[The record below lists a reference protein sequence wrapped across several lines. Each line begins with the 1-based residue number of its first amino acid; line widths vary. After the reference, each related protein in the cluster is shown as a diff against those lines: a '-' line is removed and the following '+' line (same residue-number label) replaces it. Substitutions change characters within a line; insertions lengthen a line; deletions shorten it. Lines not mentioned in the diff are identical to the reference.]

1 MTKIKKFWMAALL
14 CLMILVCCFFGITL
28 QKASAATNTDYMERM
43 QDLTYTAMIDGEE
56 VTMKYRLYVPENYD
70 ASKEYPLVTML
81 HGHGGQGNDNTT
93 QLNVFKPLLTKLTT
107 LEQLD
112 SDPAILL
119 VPQCRK
125 DHKWVEVTTWT
136 GHYSIQDFPIS
147 RDLQAVVN
155 ITDQLMTDYSVDDD
169 RMYITGHS
177 MGGLATWDMLGR
189 YPDRYAAA
197 LPIAG
202 AGNDPTIAESI
213 KDVNIWAAHNTEDK
227 AVGVDVTRVMVEALQ
242 KVNGNVKY
250 TETTDTAVGHSNG
263 TVTYRDYDVVDFLF
277 SSTKGQAN
285 KYFENKQNYVPVD
298 NFSTSGEYSF
308 VKDVTKAAYD
318 GILRTNFDALSV
330 NFPSTTTL
338 SLSGLHFNFAQ
349 SLSTSADKAIR
360 LRIQTVVPFDG
371 REGWWFGVTSEGGK
385 TAYIAM
391 STTDSTTHVWRESV
405 DGIKNV
411 EARKGHGTYGLTCY
425 ILDSVDKARDK
436 MTDSYI
442 SIPLSQFTLGD
453 EIDFTKLTGVVA
465 YTAPNNAK
473 NIWNFGEI
481 ELGTLSTT
489 GEFTKEQTIWTPF
502 TEQGEGAYTT
512 TNDVT
517 AKILRAGTSYN
528 TTTEAKDSFL
538 KSEFVKG
545 STAKVD
551 ISKYDGLMLTVN
563 NASTERAN
571 LQVYMWNGQVAP
583 ANANNQSFG
592 WCTQNGLAT
601 FIPDDD
607 CTAYKNSFGLRSQL
621 IPAGFKGRM
630 YIPFKVNGVT
640 TADNITGD
648 DSGAWTAK
656 GAGSLDFPTEVYNSF
671 QIYLINLANAS
682 FTISDISFVN
692 DGTNYINE
700 AFESVADINLTMDES
715 KAIMVQGQENL
726 AAQFEFWT
734 QNKTTLQFAECNQ
747 TNEDIKNGS
756 ALAVRIRNLN
766 NQPFVFS
773 LITHNKYSDLVLLGG
788 DTPDADVKL
797 VNADGTSQNLTMSYG
812 HIIIPANADGTLVI
826 SYTGALECSTSKGVT
841 FLNSAGETT
850 DRYFLGYPVKGIFR
864 LIFNVFDRNGEVA
877 VLFGDV
883 AVVKDDGSYTL
894 LTVGDDTNGYKS
906 MAETAL
912 GSADGEY
919 KKERGYIAYSG
930 PLKTFTADVETR
942 EGATL
947 SVNNATVA
955 YGSKAIFTVNG
966 LVAGASVKKAYLNDV
981 DVTEQLTNESG
992 VYTLETVAKENLTFS
1007 VVLSSDPE
1015 YFDVRV
1021 ECGDYGSVE
1030 YGETE
1035 ILEGSNFLLTVKP
1048 DNGYEVSS
1056 ILVNGVEKKGEMS
1069 ANTLTVAVSAD
1080 TTIAV
1085 SFAAKEYAIT
1095 YALDG
1100 GKNASDNPA
1109 SYTILDDEIVLAP
1122 ATKANYEFLGW
1133 YNGEVKVASIAEGS
1147 SGDITLTAKWK
1158 LVSFAISYQFNANQ
1172 GSISPAPM
1180 KAEYGEALTLTVTAK
1195 EGYSVKKVLVN
1206 DVETAL
1212 VDGVLSVTINGETVI
1227 AIAFEQVASTG
1238 EPTPPATEDDIFG
1251 CKSSM
1256 SLGGGFVAMALA
1268 VVAVSLKKRKED

>member
-1 MTKIKKFWMAALL
+1 MTKTKKLLTTTLL
-14 CLMILVCCFFGITL
+14 CLLMLTCCFFGIKI

-43 QDLTYTAMIDGEE
+43 QDLTYTAVIDGEE

-70 ASKEYPLVTML
+70 ASKNYPLVTML
-81 HGHGGQGNDNTT
+81 HGHGGQGDDNTT
-93 QLNVFKPLLTKLTT
+93 QINVFKPLLTKLTT

-112 SDPAILL
+112 SDPAILF
-119 VPQCRK
+119 VPQCRIN
-125 DHKWVEVTTWT
+125 HKWVEVTTWT
-136 GHYSIQDFPIS
+136 GHYSIEDFPIS

-155 ITDQLMTDYSVDDD
+155 ITEQLMADYAVDDD

-189 YPDRYAAA
+189 YPNRYAAA

-213 KDVNIWAAHNTEDK
+213 KNVNIWAAHNTEDK
-227 AVGVDVTRVMVEALQ
+227 VVGVDVTRTMVEALQ
-242 KVNGNVKY
+242 KVNGNIKY

-277 SSTKGQAN
+277 CSTKGQAN
-285 KYFENKQNYVPVD
+285 KYFTDKQDFVPV
-298 NFSTSGEYSF
+298 NTFSTSGEYSF
-308 VKDVTKAAYD
+308 VNNVTKTDYD

-330 NFPSTTTL
+330 NFPSTTTVR
-338 SLSGLHFNFAQ
+338 SSGLHFNFAQ
-349 SLSTSADKAIR
+349 SLSTTSEKAIR
-360 LRIQTVVPFDG
+360 LRIQTVVPATG
-371 REGWWFGVTSEGGK
+371 RESWWFGISSEGNK
-385 TAYIAM
+385 TAYIAK
-391 STTDSTTHVWRESV
+391 SETNSTTHVWRKGV
-405 DGIKNV
+405 DGVKNV
-411 EARKGHGTYGLTCY
+411 EAKMGSDTKGLTCY
-425 ILDSVDKARDK
+425 VLDSKDIAGNK

-453 EIDFTKLTGVVA
+453 EIDLTKLTGVVA
-465 YTAPNNAK
+465 YTDPQYAK
-473 NIWNFGEI
+473 NIWNFGDI
-481 ELGTLSTT
+481 ELGTLSAT

-512 TNDVT
+512 TNGVT

-528 TTTEAKDSFL
+528 TTTAKGSYI

-551 ISKYDGLMLTVN
+551 ISKYDGIMLTVN
-563 NASTERAN
+563 NTASAAVN
-571 LQVYMWNGQVAP
+571 MQVYMWNGEVAE
-583 ANANNQSFG
+583 ANANTASYG
-592 WCTQNGLAT
+592 WCTKNGLAT
-601 FIPDDD
+601 FIPDED
-607 CTAYKNSFGLRSQL
+607 CTAYKNSFSIRSQL

-648 DSGAWTAK
+648 DSGAWEARS
-656 GAGSLDFPTEVYNSF
+656 ANSLGFPTEVYNSF
-671 QIYLINLANAS
+671 QIYLNNLANAG
-682 FTISDISFVN
+682 FTISDISLVSE
-692 DGTNYINE
+692 DTSYVNE
-700 AFESVADINLTMDES
+700 AFESVANVNLTMDES
-715 KAIMVQGQENL
+715 KAIMVQGEENL

-734 QNKTTLQFAECNQ
+734 NNKTTLQFAECNQ

-773 LITHNKYSDLVLLGG
+773 LITWNKYADMVLLGG

-797 VNADGTSQNLTMSYG
+797 VNADGTVQNLTMSYG

-826 SYTGALECSTSKGVT
+826 SYTGGLECSTSKGQAINE
-841 FLNSAGETT
+841 NS
-850 DRYFLGYPVKGIFR
+850 YFLGYPVKGIFR
-864 LIFNVFDRNGEVA
+864 LVFNIFDRNGEVA
-877 VLFGDV
+877 MLLGDI

-906 MAETAL
+906 MAEAAL

-930 PLKTFTADVETR
+930 ALKTFTVAVETR

-947 SVNNATVA
+947 SVNNASVA

-966 LVAGASVKKAYLNDV
+966 LSAGDSVKEAYLNGIN
-981 DVTEQLTNESG
+981 VTEKLTNESG
-992 VYTLETVAKENLTFS
+992 VYTLEAVAKENLTFS
-1007 VVLSSDPE
+1007 VVLDSDPE
-1015 YFDVRV
+1015 YFDVSV
-1021 ECGDYGSVE
+1021 ECGTHGSVE

-1035 ILEGSNFLLTVKP
+1035 ILEGSNFLLTVAP
-1048 DNGYEVSS
+1048 ANGYEVAS
-1056 ILVNGVEKKGEMS
+1056 ILVNNVEKKGELS
-1069 ANTLTVAVSAD
+1069 ENTLTVAISAD
-1080 TTIAV
+1080 TSIVV
-1085 SFAAKEYAIT
+1085 SFAEKEYAIT
-1095 YALDG
+1095 YVLDG
-1100 GKNASDNPA
+1100 GENVSANPA
-1109 SYTILDDEIVLAP
+1109 TYTILDDEIVLVA

-1133 YNGEVKVASIAEGS
+1133 YNGDMQVESIAAGS
-1147 SGDITLTAKWK
+1147 YGDITLTAKWK
-1158 LVSFAISYQFNANQ
+1158 LVSYAISYQFNANQ

-1180 KAEYGEALTLTVTAK
+1180 EAEYGEALTLTVTAK
-1195 EGYSVKKVLVN
+1195 DGYSVKKVLVN

-1212 VDGVLSVTINGETVI
+1212 VDGKLSVTVNGAT
-1227 AIAFEQVASTG
+1227 AIKVEFEQVVTTDSSSSSD
-1238 EPTPPATEDDIFG
+1238 TEENGG
-1251 CKSSM
+1251 CKSTM
-1256 SLGGGFVAMALA
+1256 SLGGVFVAMAFA
-1268 VVAVSLKKRKED
+1268 VFAVSLKKRKED